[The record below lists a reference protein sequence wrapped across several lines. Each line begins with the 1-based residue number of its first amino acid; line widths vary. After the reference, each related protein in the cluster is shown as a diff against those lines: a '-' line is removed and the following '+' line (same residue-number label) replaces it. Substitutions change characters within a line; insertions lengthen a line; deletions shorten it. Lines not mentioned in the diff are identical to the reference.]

1 MSNKTQGQGIKNMN
15 LAKGHAELSRS
26 QICFLPPSVHLLH
39 SFLQAAADSVKMVK
53 PEPLNVLF
61 PSLIKPGLMQL

>member
-1 MSNKTQGQGIKNMN
+1 MN
-15 LAKGHAELSRS
+15 LTKGHAELSRS
-26 QICFLPPSVHLLH
+26 QIYFLLPSVHLPH

-53 PEPLNVLF
+53 PEPLNILF